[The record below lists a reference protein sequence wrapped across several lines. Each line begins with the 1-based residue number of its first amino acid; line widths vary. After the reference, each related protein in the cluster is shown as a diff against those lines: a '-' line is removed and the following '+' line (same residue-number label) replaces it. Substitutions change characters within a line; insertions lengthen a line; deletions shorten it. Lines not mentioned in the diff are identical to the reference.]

1 MRGGVLLAGLVSCE
15 TVMLHLNAT
24 FMGICLKG
32 LVIFLIYGEVYVKVA
47 HFVSVPV
54 VVGVLG

>member
-15 TVMLHLNAT
+15 IVMLHLNAT
-24 FMGICLKG
+24 FTLVCLKRM
-32 LVIFLIYGEVYVKVA
+32 VISLSCGEVYVKVA

-54 VVGVLG
+54 VVGF